1 MLTRSHG
8 IAHRL
13 ALAIQDDTDVA
24 MCATAARLAD
34 EDRAKWPKGGVL
46 LVANSQRHA
55 SRLVAMLTSAHG
67 VAAAT
72 VDRIL
77 DPRVAV
83 VVVTKNNARG
93 YNGAIRL
100 GAIVRGV

>member
-1 MLTRSHG
+1 MADSRRHADRLVKMLT
-8 IAHRL
+8 
-13 ALAIQDDTDVA
+13 TV
-24 MCATAARLAD
+24 
-34 EDRAKWPKGGVL
+34 
-46 LVANSQRHA
+46 
-55 SRLVAMLTSAHG
+55 HG
-67 VAAAT
+67 VSAAA

-77 DPRVAV
+77 DPQVEV